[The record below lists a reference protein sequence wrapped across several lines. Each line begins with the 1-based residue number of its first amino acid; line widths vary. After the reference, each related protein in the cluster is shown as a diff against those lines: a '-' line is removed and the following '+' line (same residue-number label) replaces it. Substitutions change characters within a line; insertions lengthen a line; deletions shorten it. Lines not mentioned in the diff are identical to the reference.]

1 MQPPK
6 TAKQLDNM
14 RVGGKIIARLFA
26 DLRKQVAPGVSEKE
40 LDTWV
45 ENEIVKRGASV
56 SYKTPE
62 VNFPGAICISVNEEV
77 VHGIPTNRVLVQGDV
92 VKFDLVITYGGMMVD
107 SAFSMVMGEEPTGD
121 KKRLLSTTE
130 RALYAGIDAIK
141 GPTYTGTIGDAIEK
155 VLNEGGLGIV
165 RNLAGHGIGEA
176 MHMEPDLP
184 NYGSK
189 NTGKLVKPGDTI
201 CIEPMAMLGG
211 DDIVL
216 SDDGWTFVTK
226 DSSPAAH
233 FEHTVLVTGDGYEIL
248 TQV

>member
-6 TAKQLDNM
+6 TAEQLENM
-14 RVGGKIIARLFA
+14 RIGGKIMAGLFA
-26 DLRKQVAPGVSEKE
+26 DLRKQVSPGVTENE
-40 LDTWV
+40 LDAWV
-45 ENEIVKRGASV
+45 ENEIIKRGASV

-77 VHGIPTNRVLVQGDV
+77 VHGIPTSRALMQGDV
-92 VKFDLVITYGGMMVD
+92 VKFDLVITYKGMMVD
-107 SAFSMVMGEEPTGD
+107 SAFTMIVGEDPTGD
-121 KKRLLSTTE
+121 KKRLLDITE
-130 RALYAGIDAIK
+130 RALYAGIDAVK
-141 GPTYTGTIGDAIEK
+141 GSTYTGTIGVTIEK
-155 VLNEGGLGIV
+155 VLNEGHLGIV

-211 DDIVL
+211 DDIIL
-216 SDDGWTFVTK
+216 ADDNWTFVTK
-226 DSSPAAH
+226 DKSLAAH
-233 FEHTVLVTGDGYEIL
+233 FEHTVLVTDTGYEIL
-248 TQV
+248 TQI